1 MCGSIFVSR
10 PVLKC
15 CRTPRAPLL
24 GCLGPV
30 SATQTCDIT
39 VKDEYIYLRRG
50 VHREREGERVLFAEI

>member
-39 VKDEYIYLRRG
+39 VKDEYIYFEERG
-50 VHREREGERVLFAEI
+50 AQTDRERELFAEI